1 MHIPSPFS
9 HTSGRRDGIMKQ
21 ICNLLIFAVLSVV
34 VFKRRYQLFNY
45 ILGNQWLRKI
55 SVNAAMTLPSVRN
68 QFIKSAFRK

>member
-1 MHIPSPFS
+1 
-9 HTSGRRDGIMKQ
+9 MKQ